1 MIKGEPSVK
10 SRLCARGFEEE
21 QNFRTDSPTCSREG
35 LRFALSVI
43 ASNKWQL
50 NSLDVKT
57 AFLQGK
63 PIEREVYVKPPKEA
77 NTRKIWKLNKTVYG
91 LADASRNWY
100 LKLKEE
106 LNKLGGKLSQL
117 DPGIFAWYQNDQV
130 YGIVILFVDDVLW
143 GGTTQF
149 EEIVKRLKETFHF
162 GAENSQS
169 FDYIGIKLNQRED
182 GSITISQEAYTSS
195 LQPIMLDENTKRN
208 KNMSLDKKHVTALR
222 DAIGKLNWLAGMS
235 RPEISFDVS
244 EISSRI
250 LTSTVADILRV
261 NKIIKFVKT
270 NPSYITIPSL
280 DLKTLKIVVYTDA
293 SFGNLAD
300 GGSQGGHVIFL
311 CDSDNNAS
319 LLSWSSNRVKRT
331 ARNNLASE
339 TLAFNDGSDTGFY
352 MSRLIE
358 EILQIKVP
366 IHVLSDSQ
374 SLFEHIGT
382 TKLASDRR
390 MRVEISAIREM
401 VEKGEISAHWIEKD
415 YNASDILTKKSASPK
430 LMMSTVQ
437 EGKLHLKVSL

>member
-1 MIKGEPSVK
+1 M
-10 SRLCARGFEEE
+10 
-21 QNFRTDSPTCSREG
+21 
-35 LRFALSVI
+35 
-43 ASNKWQL
+43 
-50 NSLDVKT
+50 
-57 AFLQGK
+57 
-63 PIEREVYVKPPKEA
+63 
-77 NTRKIWKLNKTVYG
+77 
-91 LADASRNWY
+91 
-100 LKLKEE
+100 
-106 LNKLGGKLSQL
+106 
-117 DPGIFAWYQNDQV
+117 
-130 YGIVILFVDDVLW
+130 
-143 GGTTQF
+143 
-149 EEIVKRLKETFHF
+149 KETFHF

-195 LQPIMLDENTKRN
+195 LQPIILDENTKRN

-222 DAIGKLNWLAGMS
+222 GAIGKLNWLAGMS

-437 EGKLHLKVSL
+437 EGKLHLNVSL